1 MAQSHPTVHASR
13 KRFAKLDIFIK
24 YFLIFFYFCQLK
36 KNSSSVFFARLLTA
50 GTVIDF
56 EIQSKVIKY
65 ETGHDRHS

>member
-1 MAQSHPTVHASR
+1 MPPDCTCQPKKIR
-13 KRFAKLDIFIK
+13 KIRYFYKIFSNL
-24 YFLIFFYFCQLK
+24 FLFLSVE